1 MKKNYDVIIIG
12 AGIAGMTAALYL
24 KRYNMDVLIIEKEYP
39 GGQLNKIAKIEN
51 YPGFLEI
58 NGFDLGNNIYEQIK
72 KLDIPIIFEKVD
84 KIKNESNKKLVE
96 TTNEIYEANYIVI
109 ATGRLPRRL
118 NIETEDELLGKG
130 ISYCATCDGPLYK
143 NKDVIVVG
151 GGDSALQEALYLSSI
166 CNKVTLIHR
175 RDSFRAREE
184 LVEKVQ
190 NKENIEIIYNSV
202 INTLIQE
209 NDRFSGIKIDKNGEI
224 LEKIAEGLFV
234 YIGSTVDEIPFLM
247 LNLHTKDGYIIVNE
261 KCETNISNIYACGD
275 VIFKDTYQLTTA
287 VGEAATL
294 SNSLHK
300 SYINSKKPM

>member
-72 KLDIPIIFEKVD
+72 KLEIPIIFEKVE
-84 KIKNESNKKLVE
+84 KIKNETDKKLVE

-109 ATGRLPRRL
+109 ATGRLPRKL
-118 NIETEDELLGKG
+118 NIEIEDELIGKG

-184 LVEKVQ
+184 LVEKVK

-209 NDRFSGIKIDKNGEI
+209 NERFFGIKIDKNGEI
-224 LEKIAEGLFV
+224 LEKKADGLFI
-234 YIGSTVDEIPFLM
+234 YIGNIVDENPFSM
-247 LNLHTKDGYIIVNE
+247 LSLHTKDRYIIVNE
-261 KCETNISNIYACGD
+261 KYETNIPNIYACGD
-275 VIFKDTYQLTTA
+275 VILKDSYQLTTA
-287 VGEAATL
+287 VGDAATL
-294 SNSLHK
+294 AYSLHK
-300 SYINSKKPM
+300 NYIDTKKPM

>member
-24 KRYNMDVLIIEKEYP
+24 KRYNMDVLIIEKDYP

-72 KLDIPIIFEKVD
+72 KLEIPTIFEKVE
-84 KIKNESNKKLVE
+84 KIKNESDKKLVE

-109 ATGRLPRRL
+109 ATGRLPRKL
-118 NIETEDELLGKG
+118 NIEIEDELIGKG

-224 LEKIAEGLFV
+224 LEKKAAGLFI
-234 YIGSTVDEIPFLM
+234 YIGNVVDEEAFSM
-247 LNLHTKDGYIIVNE
+247 LSLHTKDGYIIVNE
-261 KCETNISNIYACGD
+261 KCETNIPNIYACGD
-275 VIFKDTYQLTTA
+275 IILKDSYQLTTA

-294 SNSLHK
+294 AYSLHEK
-300 SYINSKKPM
+300 YINNKKPM

>member
-24 KRYNMDVLIIEKEYP
+24 KRYNMNVLIIEKEYP
-39 GGQLNKIAKIEN
+39 GGQLNKISKIEN

-58 NGFDLGNNIYEQIK
+58 SGFDLGNNIYEQIK
-72 KLDIPIIFEKVD
+72 KLEIPIIFEKVE
-84 KIKNESNKKLVE
+84 KIKSESDKNLIE
-96 TTNEIYEANYIVI
+96 TKNEIYEANYIVI
-109 ATGRLPRRL
+109 ATGRLPRKL
-118 NIETEDELLGKG
+118 NIELEDELIGKG

-184 LVEKVQ
+184 LVEKVKKQ
-190 NKENIEIIYNSV
+190 ANIDIIYNSV

-209 NDRFSGIKIDKNGEI
+209 NSYFSGVKIEKNGEI
-224 LEKIAEGLFV
+224 LEKKADGLFI
-234 YIGSTVDEIPFLM
+234 YIGNIVDEEPFSM
-247 LNLHTKDGYIIVNE
+247 LSLHTKDGYIIVNE
-261 KCETNISNIYACGD
+261 KCETNIPNIYACGD
-275 VIFKDTYQLTTA
+275 IILKNSYQLTTA

-294 SNSLHK
+294 AYSLHEK
-300 SYINSKKPM
+300 YINNKKPM